1 MFSRD
6 FARGPTWPVH
16 PTVDLALNFHKK
28 IPLYVPSSLN
38 ISEGGHYCLSALWYI
53 GIFIFV
59 DITCKLAN
67 VKKMEDLKK
76 KLWPSRNIGTLFCSL
91 FKVF

>member
-28 IPLYVPSSLN
+28 TLCPEGAENIPLGFQVS
-38 ISEGGHYCLSALWYI
+38 
-53 GIFIFV
+53 
-59 DITCKLAN
+59 
-67 VKKMEDLKK
+67 DLC
-76 KLWPSRNIGTLFCSL
+76 F
-91 FKVF
+91 

>member
-38 ISEGGHYCLSALWYI
+38 ISEGGHYCLSALCYE
-53 GIFIFV
+53 V
-59 DITCKLAN
+59 
-67 VKKMEDLKK
+67 VKIMIHDAIK
-76 KLWPSRNIGTLFCSL
+76 
-91 FKVF
+91 